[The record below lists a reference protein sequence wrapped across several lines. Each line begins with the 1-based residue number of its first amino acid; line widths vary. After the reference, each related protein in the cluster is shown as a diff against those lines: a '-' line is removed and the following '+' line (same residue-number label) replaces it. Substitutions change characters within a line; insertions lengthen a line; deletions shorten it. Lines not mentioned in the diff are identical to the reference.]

1 MLGSIPR
8 RSANLSEK
16 GSSPDIANSIS
27 SLLFSVR
34 EIMNTKDTGLLGEHI
49 AIVQLLELG
58 LSVSRPLGDNDR
70 YDLIIDKENILYRAQ
85 VKSSLGDANS
95 VQFYLS
101 SSQAHR
107 GKSRTSYSI
116 DEVDL
121 FLLVDVS
128 KNLVFILSNDGI
140 RSSIIIRYTQ
150 SNSRNDNSN
159 YASEFILTLD
169 KI

>member
-1 MLGSIPR
+1 
-8 RSANLSEK
+8 
-16 GSSPDIANSIS
+16 
-27 SLLFSVR
+27 
-34 EIMNTKDTGLLGEHI
+34 MNTKDIGSLGEHI
-49 AIVQLLELG
+49 AIVQLLEFG

-70 YDLIIDKENILYRAQ
+70 YDLIIDKDNILYKAQ
-85 VKSSLGDANS
+85 VKSSIGSTDS

-107 GKSRTSYSI
+107 GKSRTRYSR

-121 FLLVDVS
+121 FILVDI
-128 KNLVFILSNDGI
+128 NTRQVFILHNDTE
-140 RSSIIIRYTQ
+140 RSTIIIRYTQ

-159 YASEFILTLD
+159 YASEFVMTLD